1 VYLLDTNI
9 CVEFLASNPR
19 VIERLTALDHA
30 QVYLSAV
37 TIGEMAYGA
46 MRSSRPAQEVLRLHR
61 LMADA
66 AVLPIDAHTALEY
79 GNLKAQLSAIGQLLE
94 DNDLF
99 IASTAIS
106 RGLTLVTHD
115 KGFAR
120 ISGLRIEDWLE

>member
-1 VYLLDTNI
+1 MYLLDTNI
-9 CVEFLASNPR
+9 CVEFLAANPR
-19 VIERLTALDHA
+19 VIERLKALDRA

-94 DNDLF
+94 DNGLF
-99 IASTAIS
+99 IASSAIS

-120 ISGLRIEDWLE
+120 IAGLNTEDWLE